1 MNNENILTKISASP
15 TPLFKRI
22 YYSAEGY
29 WKGYSAIPKLAEK
42 AKVSENEAKQWLQK
56 QAIWQIYLP
65 APKYIPRP
73 HWTVDKPNQIHQAD
87 LLFLPHDKVGR
98 KSYKYALVVVDIAS
112 RYKDA
117 EPLTSK
123 ESREIS
129 EAFKKIY
136 SRRLKYP
143 KTLMVDPGK
152 EFMGEVSKLMNYH
165 RVRIQR
171 SEAGNHIAQAFV
183 ENANRI
189 LGERLFSHQYAQE
202 MISDDRSRV
211 WVKRLPA
218 ILKTLN
224 NKLIRIT
231 GKEPDEAIK
240 MKEVDIK
247 PKNYQREVGPDEV
260 RLPPIAKVRYLLSPG
275 ELEGG
280 EKRRATDPIWSI
292 KVYDISK
299 SIITPNQPVLYYLI
313 DGPRRGFVREEL
325 QVIPYDTALPP
336 NSVLARAA

>member
-1 MNNENILTKISASP
+1 MSNEKISRRGS
-15 TPLFKRI
+15 LFERI
-22 YYSAEGY
+22 YYSTEGY
-29 WKGYSAIPKLAEK
+29 WKGYSAISKLADK
-42 AKVSENEAKQWLQK
+42 AKVSQDVAKQWLEK

-65 APKYIPRP
+65 APKHIPRP

-87 LLFLPHDKVGR
+87 LLFLPHDRVGR
-98 KSYKYALVVVDIAS
+98 KTYKYALVVVDIAS

-117 EPLTSK
+117 EPLTTK

-152 EFMGEVSKLMNYH
+152 EFMGEVTKLMNYH
-165 RVRIQR
+165 NVKIQR
-171 SEAGNHIAQAFV
+171 SEAGNHRAQAFV

-189 LGERLFSHQYAQE
+189 LGEKLFSHQYAQE
-202 MISDDRSRV
+202 MISDDRRSRV
-211 WVKRLPA
+211 WVKRLPD

-224 NKLIRIT
+224 NTPTRIT
-231 GKEPDEAIK
+231 GKDPVKSIK
-240 MKEVDIK
+240 QKEVDIE
-247 PKNYQREVGPDEV
+247 PKKYNRVVGLDEV
-260 RLPPIAKVRYLLSPG
+260 RLSPYVNVRYLLFPG

-292 KVYDISK
+292 KVYNIYK
-299 SIITPNQPVLYYLI
+299 SIISHNQPVLYYLT

-325 QVIPYDTALPP
+325 QVIPYDTQLPP
-336 NSVLARAA
+336 NSVLV

>member
-1 MNNENILTKISASP
+1 MMSK
-15 TPLFKRI
+15 I

-98 KSYKYALVVVDIAS
+98 KTYKYALVVVDIAS

-129 EAFKKIY
+129 EAFTKIY

-152 EFMGEVSKLMNYH
+152 EFMGEVGKLMNYH
-165 RVRIQR
+165 NVRIQR
-171 SEAGNHIAQAFV
+171 SEAGNHRAQAFV

-189 LGERLFSHQYAQE
+189 LGEKLFSHQYAQE
-202 MISDDRSRV
+202 MISDGRSRV

-224 NKLIRIT
+224 NTKTRIT

-240 MKEVDIK
+240 MKELDVE
-247 PKNYQREVGPDEV
+247 PKNYKRVVGLDEV
-260 RLPPIAKVRYLLSPG
+260 RLPPEVKVRYLLSPG

-292 KVYDISK
+292 KIYNISR
-299 SIITPNQPVLYYLI
+299 SVISPNQPVLYYLVG
-313 DGPRRGFVREEL
+313 GPRRGFVREEL
-325 QVIPYDTALPP
+325 QVIPYDTELPP
-336 NSVLARAA
+336 DSVLKR